1 MNRHVL
7 VALLLLFTSLSG
19 MIQPVTAQSPAV
31 SSDNPIRGTDPATT
45 PLSVETYP
53 TSDYIWWSHVTP
65 ELEINE
71 TEEVSYFFDVNQ
83 RVLGSTVLI
92 ELEIVDKLWGIEPDL
107 DLYLFDPNGDLVDY
121 SNESGDEDE
130 SIIAEFDMTGT
141 WEVWIYAYEQDGPYQ
156 LYRDVFSNSAPIL
169 RTEHLNTDNPYVYDP
184 AYIDACESYDP
195 EDHVFTYDW
204 YIDGQLIVND
214 DDNDGK
220 TDCDLG
226 FEIDSLSPFNVAVEV
241 TDSYGLSNEEVTTIT
256 PSNPGWNTPVVGESV
271 SVDIDESIQF
281 TFIDMAPTMPTPLR
295 ADGLPISLQIGLQ
308 YDIIIDSDL
317 AVVFDFDH
325 GTGAQHVINTL
336 DASFDHYE
344 QTVSFKPSILFILN
358 VGTSTYELNIPM
370 LSNSAVYPGQP
381 SFTIEN
387 YSLGLYYWADFIDL
401 DTIALSG
408 AFEFA
413 SFDEFNLASIDLYPI
428 VEWMIDNLAASLGQ
442 AWVDTATNL
451 LEKLIDIA
459 IPIEFNVDIFA
470 YGVNFLQTK
479 PLCDACEITPTYNNG
494 PNGYQTYTNSTQVN
508 FNTDYEVKVAAGILS
523 YFYVEATP
531 HIDLSLEVND
541 IKIWSERVFE
551 ADTLT
556 NQYLS
561 SNPSGSHVPYA
572 YITDADGDGVNDD
585 DDFLPYDG
593 TQQFDS
599 DDDGCGDNPL
609 GTMGDAFPNDPS
621 ECTDTDQDGVGDN
634 ADAFPEDATE
644 TLDTDG
650 DGVGDNADAFPEDA
664 TETLDTD
671 GDGVGDNADA
681 FPEDAT
687 ETLDTDGDGV
697 GDNADAFPEDA
708 TETLDSDNDGVGN
721 NADAFPEDATETLD
735 TDGDGVGDNEQTEL
749 EAKAAAQ
756 QQVVIGSSLILL
768 LVASVVFTLFRR
780 SRKENSS
787 EKMFPQSFSDRPME
801 YTSVVPEAVPE
812 TNMAQSNQIAPEL
825 SATST
830 QSINGDVL
838 GELQIPQDGSELTTN
853 SESSLLGPRLEVS
866 NEWTDENGHSW
877 QLMTD
882 GTHRWWNGDAWI
894 EV

>member
-1 MNRHVL
+1 MNRHVS
-7 VALLLLFTSLSG
+7 VVLLLLFTSLSG
-19 MIQPVTAQSPAV
+19 MIQPVSAQSPAV
-31 SSDNPIRGTDPATT
+31 SSDNPIRGTDRATT
-45 PLSVETYP
+45 PSSVETYP

-83 RVLGSTVLI
+83 RALGSTVLI

-130 SIIAEFDMTGT
+130 FIIAEFNMTGT

-156 LYRDVFSNSAPIL
+156 LYRDVFSNSAPML
-169 RTEHLNTDNPYVYDP
+169 LTENLNTDNPYVYDP

-204 YIDGQLIVND
+204 YIDDQLIVND
-214 DDNDGK
+214 QDNDGE
-220 TDCDLG
+220 TDCDFE
-226 FEIDSLSPFNVAVEV
+226 FEIDSLSPFTVAVEV
-241 TDSYGLSNEEVTTIT
+241 TDSYGLSNEEMTTIT

-271 SVDIDESIQF
+271 SVDVDESIQF
-281 TFIDMAPTMPTPLR
+281 TFIDMAPSMPTPLR

-317 AVVFDFDH
+317 AVVFDYDH
-325 GTGAQHVINTL
+325 ETDPQHIINTL
-336 DASFDHYE
+336 DTSFNHYE

-381 SFTIEN
+381 SFSIEN
-387 YSLGLYYWADFIDL
+387 YSLGLYYWADFVEL
-401 DTIALSG
+401 DTTALSG
-408 AFEFA
+408 AFAFT

-428 VEWMIDNLAASLGQ
+428 VEWMIDNLAAALGQ

-479 PLCDACEITPTYNNG
+479 PMCDTCEIAPIYNNG
-494 PNGYQTYTNSTQVN
+494 PYEYENYANSTQVN
-508 FNTDYEVKVAAGILS
+508 FNADYNVKVAAGILS

-541 IKIWSERVFE
+541 ITIWSERVFE

-585 DDFLPYDG
+585 DDFLPYDA
-593 TQQFDS
+593 TQQYDS
-599 DDDGCGDNPL
+599 DNDGCGDNPA

-621 ECTDTDQDGVGDN
+621 ECNDTDEDGVGDN
-634 ADAFPEDATE
+634 ADAFPNDASE
-644 TLDTDG
+644 TVDSDQ
-650 DGVGDNADAFPEDA
+650 
-664 TETLDTD
+664 
-671 GDGVGDNADA
+671 
-681 FPEDAT
+681 
-687 ETLDTDGDGV
+687 DGV

-721 NADAFPEDATETLD
+721 NADSFPEDATETLDSDNDGVGDNADAFPNDASETVDSDQDGVGDNADVFPEDATETMD
-735 TDGDGVGDNEQTEL
+735 TDGDGVGDNEQAEL

-756 QQVVIGSSLILL
+756 QQMVIGVGLVLLL
-768 LVASVVFTLFRR
+768 LVGLIFTLFRR
-780 SRKENSS
+780 SREHDTA
-787 EKMFPQSFSDRPME
+787 EKMFTQSFNDSPVE
-801 YTSVVPEAVPE
+801 TSGFLTVGASE
-812 TNMAQSNQIAPEL
+812 TDIIQSIQDATEL
-825 SATST
+825 SAPST
-830 QSINGDVL
+830 QGVNGGMLNEL
-838 GELQIPQDGSELTTN
+838 GSPLDDTELTTYN
-853 SESSLLGPRLEVS
+853 ESSLLAPQLEVS

-877 QLMTD
+877 QLMSD
-882 GTHRWWNGDAWI
+882 GTHRWWNGNAWV